1 MEFFY
6 GLIKFVKNN
15 LIFLLICLLLIV
27 INDAVILSDLYSL
40 KNSKTSIN
48 GSFDSNKIEENGIT
62 KSFEID
68 LKGEVKKPGV
78 YLVNDDM
85 NVNDV
90 IKMAGGVKKGAST
103 DNINLSKK
111 LKSEMVIIVSKKVK
125 SSKSFNN
132 ETIKNDAQISNSD
145 VVGVVKEDS
154 NTSNNDAALININT
168 ASLDELQLL
177 TGIGKA
183 KAEAII
189 AYRKNNAFKIIEDIL
204 NVPGIGDT
212 LFEKF
217 KDQICV

>member
-48 GSFDSNKIEENGIT
+48 DSFDSNTIEENGVT

-125 SSKSFNN
+125 SSKNFNN

-189 AYRKNNAFKIIEDIL
+189 AYRENNAFKIIEDIL

>member
-48 GSFDSNKIEENGIT
+48 DSFNSNKIEEKGIT

-189 AYRKNNAFKIIEDIL
+189 SYRKNNAFKMIEDIL